1 MRPDGIVAAKVSE
14 MLKFPSLGDRATVPD
29 VMRLSPEAGR
39 ALFEMHEAI
48 LRQPSALTEG
58 QRELLAAYVSGL
70 NGCRYCYGVHAEA
83 ARAYGEVLPTSMEDI
98 QPDASLEG
106 IDDRLQPILVYA
118 RKLTQAPSSVT
129 AADAQAV
136 YDRGWDE
143 KALHDAILVVC
154 CFNFM
159 NRLLDGHGVHG
170 DAALF
175 RDRGAMLQRHGYLP
189 LIGRLRR

>member
-1 MRPDGIVAAKVSE
+1 V
-14 MLKFPSLGDRATVPD
+14 LKFPSLGDHVTVPD
-29 VMRLSPEAGR
+29 IMRLSPDAGQ
-39 ALFEMHEAI
+39 ALFELHEAI
-48 LRQPSALTEG
+48 LRQPSALSEG
-58 QRELLAAYVSGL
+58 QRELIAAYVSGL

-83 ARAYGEVLPTSMEDI
+83 AKAYGEVLPPSMEDI
-98 QPDASLEG
+98 RTDAGLEG
-106 IDDRLQPILVYA
+106 MDDRLRPILRYA
-118 RKLTQAPSSVT
+118 RKLTEAPPSVT
-129 AADAQAV
+129 AEDARAV
-136 YDRGWDE
+136 YDAGWDE

-175 RDRGAMLQRHGYLP
+175 RDRGVMLQRYGYRP